1 MVKDPL
7 GRKFRNLRVSLTA
20 ACNYACTYC
29 VPDGRKLQPLAE
41 ELSAESLLQL
51 VRLLMETAGVDRLRI
66 TGGEPLVSPKFDE
79 FLAGASEL
87 ELSDLAITTNGQLL
101 LQKEDAIRNSSL
113 RRINVSLD
121 TLDQRQFREMARGGE
136 LQTVIAGIDAMMAL
150 GRTVKVNSV
159 PMRSHNLDQV
169 LPLLEHCL
177 SRGIEIRF
185 IELMNMG
192 HLKYNRQYQSEFVS
206 MNELLGMI
214 RSKFVVRRTFA
225 PADSTSMRYEI
236 PGAGTFGIIANES
249 EPFCSEC
256 SRLRLASNGRLFGCL
271 SNVRSHSVRHLLDLP
286 GRQAVAGLE
295 QVLAE
300 AMSDKQRVA
309 FTGETTVMKFIG
321 G

>member
-51 VRLLMETAGVDRLRI
+51 VRLLMETAGIDRLRI

-101 LQKEDAIRNSSL
+101 LQKEDAIRKSSV

-271 SNVRSHSVRHLLDLP
+271 SNARSHSVRHLLDLP